1 MQKWILLFSLFL
13 CLKVWSQNDLDSL
26 NSTFEDK
33 KIPTHRIKALYGFL
47 SQDGNN
53 SPVTGGKGTEELEV
67 HSARVLYVKNVEKN
81 NKWIIKSGLDN
92 ISSASTD
99 NIDFVVSSA
108 SAHDYRVQL
117 NVGLNHTDTLDTTS
131 FGGYLSTSLES
142 DYFSRGI
149 GANYQKKNKKGGV
162 SKLKANFFWDELRW
176 GIITA
181 EIFDFKTM
189 VYPVELRDTAWF
201 NISHR
206 NTFNVSGKYSFI
218 TSVRSKM
225 GFLLDITYQ
234 QGVLSTP
241 FHRAYFS
248 DGSLRVEKLPF
259 NRLRL
264 PFSLQYNY
272 FLGSGLILKNNLRYS
287 WDSFGVESLTYKLQ
301 TPIKLNYFVW
311 LKPFVR
317 FYSQSSSFYFRPYA
331 EHLTSSR
338 YYTSDYDLSKFW
350 ALNYGIGIKVKK
362 KVNWTNLNG
371 VEWLIENYSRQGGL
385 YFWQIS
391 VMIDFSF

>member
-53 SPVTGGKGTEELEV
+53 SPVTGGKDTEELEV

-117 NVGLNHTDTLDTTS
+117 NVGFNHTDTLDTTS

-149 GANYQKKNKKGGV
+149 GVNYQKKIKKEV
-162 SKLKANFFWDELRW
+162 
-176 GIITA
+176 
-181 EIFDFKTM
+181 
-189 VYPVELRDTAWF
+189 
-201 NISHR
+201 
-206 NTFNVSGKYSFI
+206 
-218 TSVRSKM
+218 
-225 GFLLDITYQ
+225 
-234 QGVLSTP
+234 
-241 FHRAYFS
+241 
-248 DGSLRVEKLPF
+248 
-259 NRLRL
+259 
-264 PFSLQYNY
+264 
-272 FLGSGLILKNNLRYS
+272 
-287 WDSFGVESLTYKLQ
+287 
-301 TPIKLNYFVW
+301 
-311 LKPFVR
+311 
-317 FYSQSSSFYFRPYA
+317 
-331 EHLTSSR
+331 
-338 YYTSDYDLSKFW
+338 
-350 ALNYGIGIKVKK
+350 
-362 KVNWTNLNG
+362 
-371 VEWLIENYSRQGGL
+371 
-385 YFWQIS
+385 
-391 VMIDFSF
+391 